1 MDDNTTEALAR
12 QCPTCGASMPRDARF
27 CGACGSESR
36 PTAAPAAPAAAE
48 QAPVAAAAQPVAP
61 VAPIVGDARVCPWCD
76 ARNPLDA
83 ARCVAC
89 GAVFPTPE
97 GDAAL
102 ERAAQA
108 RIQSM
113 EADLRPVQRG
123 WWPFRSRGPASQ

>member
-36 PTAAPAAPAAAE
+36 PTAAPAAAE

-61 VAPIVGDARVCPWCD
+61 VAPVAPIVGDARVCPWCN